1 MIISKYFVLTLQES
15 EFFFFR
21 LVAFQLFAYSYIFT
35 TMASANN
42 CPLTLLGEICSKLP
56 YLALCT
62 PNQPHKKS
70 LKRSASSNYHAT
82 NGKKRRTKLNIS
94 LLPLFD
100 QQHQEGSTSPAT
112 PSSSDSL
119 ASPSSSPKLAI
130 VSVPSDS
137 NNNQIDKNC
146 DF

>member
-1 MIISKYFVLTLQES
+1 
-15 EFFFFR
+15 
-21 LVAFQLFAYSYIFT
+21 
-35 TMASANN
+35 MASANN

-100 QQHQEGSTSPAT
+100 QQHQEDSTSPAT
-112 PSSSDSL
+112 PSSDSL
-119 ASPSSSPKLAI
+119 ASPSSAPKLAI